1 MASSVF
7 SNFTCGWQK
16 FVSAALVS
24 LAWWL
29 AAAPSAVAGPA
40 QSVLT
45 VADFNQ
51 DGITDLL
58 AEKISGSN
66 QGLLWAMLVDG
77 ADGSA
82 DGKLLGNEF
91 PLQLQ
96 DDYEFLA
103 VGNFDG
109 NLEGQAQIAARK
121 TAGTPTNEIGGVR
134 IWDLT
139 DDASTTTTA
148 AEGSLVFIPDTAYNL
163 IGVGDV
169 DGNGVDDFVFI
180 QDNTGP
186 NPGLVRVYLMNTSMA
201 VQLITH
207 ALIVNDYAGLEVFGV
222 ADVTGDGTADIVL
235 ANRSQRNLRIFA
247 MEDDATNGI
256 AVKEQLFAFSIPDNT
271 WDCLGFALVD
281 SNGRADLVFEKNG
294 GGNEGLLRVQL
305 MPAITVGVA
314 GQLSPFHP
322 AHLGTNFDYVGSGLI
337 DSDTESDFIVI
348 RNGGATE
355 GQVKAILLD
364 VDMADLASTDHVDT
378 STFPVRIVPSS
389 WDERTTGPVTI
400 P

>member
-148 AEGSLVFIPDTAYNL
+148 AEGSLVFIPDTAYSL
-163 IGVGDV
+163 VGVGDV

-180 QDNTGP
+180 QDNTGS
-186 NPGLVRVYLMNTSMA
+186 NPGLVRVYLMNTSMT
-201 VQLITH
+201 VQRITH

-222 ADVTGDGTADIVL
+222 A
-235 ANRSQRNLRIFA
+235 
-247 MEDDATNGI
+247 
-256 AVKEQLFAFSIPDNT
+256 
-271 WDCLGFALVD
+271 
-281 SNGRADLVFEKNG
+281 
-294 GGNEGLLRVQL
+294 
-305 MPAITVGVA
+305 
-314 GQLSPFHP
+314 
-322 AHLGTNFDYVGSGLI
+322 
-337 DSDTESDFIVI
+337 
-348 RNGGATE
+348 
-355 GQVKAILLD
+355 
-364 VDMADLASTDHVDT
+364 
-378 STFPVRIVPSS
+378 
-389 WDERTTGPVTI
+389 
-400 P
+400 